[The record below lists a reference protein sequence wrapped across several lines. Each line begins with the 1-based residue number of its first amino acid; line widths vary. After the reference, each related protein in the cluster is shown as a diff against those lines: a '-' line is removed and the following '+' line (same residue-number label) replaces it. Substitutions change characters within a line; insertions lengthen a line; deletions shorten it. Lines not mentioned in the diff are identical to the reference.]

1 MKRFITITTLLFAAV
16 AYTFSQETTSVVL
29 PSADTTTTA
38 ILADTTTATPTD
50 AAKVTKKEGFFAQW
64 WHSLVKGNQ
73 DKTFEKKADISF
85 ALAPYYSQ
93 ESSFGIGGQLSALYR
108 LDRKD
113 SLMQPSDLT
122 LMGGGSINGTYSVGL
137 QGHINWTRGHRMNY
151 ILEFQ
156 SQSRDFWGIDYN
168 CCASNP
174 ATKVRFN
181 RINVSAD
188 HEMRFA
194 GHWFWGVAVRMKY
207 GAIKELDFEHEEY
220 IQGQDTKGF
229 FSGLGLSV
237 VYDTRDFILNPKKGM
252 MFMLRHIYY
261 PKQLGTNDYAIGYTT
276 AQFNF
281 YHPLWKDAI
290 MAYDLFAETNITDGK
305 LPWQMRE
312 LICNDDRRMRGY
324 YAGSYM
330 DNNQVC
336 VQAEIRQHIYKRFGC
351 VAWGGLG
358 TFFNTFESF
367 NVRQY
372 LPNYGVGLRFEMKK
386 NTNLRMD
393 LGFGRGTSGII
404 FNFGEAF

>member
-1 MKRFITITTLLFAAV
+1 MQHMKRFLSIAALFFTV
-16 AYTFSQETTSVVL
+16 ATHAFSQETTGITLQPV
-29 PSADTTTTA
+29 DTTTV
-38 ILADTTTATPTD
+38 ISLADTTAVPQ
-50 AAKVTKKEGFFAQW
+50 KKGFLAEW
-64 WHSLVKGNQ
+64 WHSLINGNE

-85 ALAPYYSQ
+85 AFAPYYSQ

-122 LMGGGSINGTYSVGL
+122 LMAGGSINGTYSVGL

-151 ILEFQ
+151 TLEFL

-168 CCASNP
+168 SCVNNP
-174 ATKVRFN
+174 STKVRFN

-194 GHWFWGVAVRMKY
+194 GNWFWGAAIRMKY
-207 GAIKELDFEHEEY
+207 GAIEKLENKEY
-220 IQGQDTKGF
+220 IQNQDTKGF
-229 FSGLGLSV
+229 FTGFGLSI

-261 PKQLGTNDYAIGYTT
+261 PNKLGTNDYDIGYTT

-290 MAYDLFAETNITDGK
+290 MAYDLFAETNISDGE

-312 LICNDDRRMRGY
+312 QICYDDRRMRGY
-324 YAGSYM
+324 YSGSYM

-351 VAWGGLG
+351 VAWGGVG
-358 TFFNTFESF
+358 TFFKTFETF
-367 NVRQY
+367 NARQY

-393 LGFGRGTSGII
+393 FGFGRGASSII